1 MVEKTVNKRMNVYQT
16 VIMLLLAVLL
26 VRLGLLQL
34 WLGETYAGLAEGNRI
49 RIVPVVA
56 ARGSMYDRDGEILVT
71 SRPAYTV
78 SIMLM
83 DLENTEQ
90 VVGELSELLQI
101 NKQTI
106 MDEIAKRQK
115 QQRLYEPIRLK
126 VDIDEVTHTRLEE
139 RRSDLPGVVIEVEP
153 VRNYPL
159 GEAIA
164 HVVGYVGASETSNRI
179 EGKKG
184 LEKQYDTYLQGEDGG
199 KQVEVN
205 ARGTWAKVIGQQDP
219 VPGSNLTLTIDAD
232 LQAVAA
238 EALATTME
246 KVRNNPGEAFPN
258 AKTGAVVAID
268 PRTGEVLA
276 MVSLPAYDPN
286 KFAVGLS
293 HAEWNALNDPVLRPL
308 INRAAAAAYPP
319 GSVFKPVTATAALE
333 EGVTT
338 PAEKIYDTGT
348 FRIAGAR
355 CWVRSGHGWVD
366 LNRAIA
372 VSCNFY
378 FYEMGTRLGVDKI
391 AEYARQF
398 GLGRPTGIDLDD
410 DRAGTLPTVE
420 WKADRFDQPW
430 WPGETIYAAIGQGYH
445 AYTPLQLANYAA
457 TLANGGIL
465 YRPYLVKS
473 ITDSAGAVVKSF
485 GPEIVGRVDATP
497 ETLAHVQQGM
507 VTVTQPGGTAYW
519 AFHGLPYQ
527 VAAKTGTAQNSSG
540 DDHGVFIAYAP
551 AENPQI
557 AVAVLVEQGGHG
569 STTGGPVARAIFDE
583 YFAAQLDEANA
594 EKLDLDNLNLPVGGE
609 E

>member
-1 MVEKTVNKRMNVYQT
+1 MVEKTVNKRMRIYQT

-26 VRLGLLQL
+26 IRLGALQL
-34 WLGETYAGLAEGNRI
+34 WMGEAYASLAEGNRI
-49 RIVPVVA
+49 RIVPIVA
-56 ARGSMYDRDGEILVT
+56 PRGMMYDRNGEILVA

-83 DLENTEQ
+83 DLKNAEQ
-90 VVGELSELLQI
+90 VVNELSQILQLD
-101 NKQTI
+101 KQVI

-115 QQRLYEPIRLK
+115 QKRLYEPIRLK
-126 VDIDEVTHTRLEE
+126 VDIDQMTHTKLEE

-153 VRNYPL
+153 VRSYPL
-159 GEAIA
+159 REAIA
-164 HVVGYVGASETSNRI
+164 HVAGYVGASETSNWI

-184 LEKQYDTYLQGEDGG
+184 LEKQYDAYLRGVDGG

-219 VPGSNLTLTIDAD
+219 IPGNSLTLTIDAG
-232 LQAVAA
+232 LQSVAA
-238 EALATTME
+238 EALAATME
-246 KVRNNPGEAFPN
+246 KARTNPGGALPN
-258 AKTGAVVAID
+258 AKSGAVVAIN
-268 PRTGEVLA
+268 PQTGEVLA

-293 HAEWNALNDPVLRPL
+293 HAEWNALNDPILRPL
-308 INRAAAAAYPP
+308 INRASGAVYPP

-338 PAEKIYDTGT
+338 MQEKIYDTGK

-355 CWVRSGHGWVD
+355 CWVRSGHGVVD
-366 LNRAIA
+366 MTRALA
-372 VSCNFY
+372 VSCNYY

-391 AEYARQF
+391 AEYASQF
-398 GLGRPTGIDLDD
+398 GFGRPTGIDLDD
-410 DRAGTLPTVE
+410 DRSGTLPTVQ
-420 WKADRFDQPW
+420 WKADRFNQPW

-445 AYTPLQLANYAA
+445 AYTPLQLANYTAA
-457 TLANGGIL
+457 LANGGTL

-473 ITDSAGAVVKSF
+473 ILGPDGAEMESF
-485 GPEIVGRVDATP
+485 APEIVGRVDASP
-497 ETLAHVQQGM
+497 ETFANVRKGM

-519 AFHGLPYQ
+519 AFRGLPYQ
-527 VAAKTGTAQNSSG
+527 VAAKTGTAQNSTG

-551 AENPQI
+551 ADNPQI

-569 STTGGPVARAIFDE
+569 STTGGPVARAIFDA
-583 YFAAQLDEANA
+583 YFADTAGAESI
-594 EKLDLDNLNLPVGGE
+594 EKLDMANLNLPAGAE

>member
-1 MVEKTVNKRMNVYQT
+1 MVEKTISKRITAYQM
-16 VIMLLLAVLL
+16 VILVLLVALL
-26 VRLGLLQL
+26 VRLGMLQIL
-34 WLGETYAGLAEGNRI
+34 MGETYAGLADGNRI
-49 RIVPVVA
+49 RIVPIVA
-56 ARGSMYDRDGEILVT
+56 PRGAMFDRNGETLVA

-90 VVGELSELLQI
+90 VVSELSEILQLD
-101 NKQTI
+101 KQEI
-106 MDEIAKRQK
+106 MEEIAKRQK

-126 VDIDEVTHTRLEE
+126 VDIDQVTHTKLEE

-153 VRNYPL
+153 VRYYPL

-184 LEKQYDTYLQGEDGG
+184 LEKTYESYLQGADGG

-205 ARGTWAKVIGQQDP
+205 ARGTWAKVIGQQEP
-219 VPGSNLTLTIDAD
+219 VPGNSLNLTIDAA

-238 EALATTME
+238 EALTATME
-246 KVRNNPGEAFPN
+246 KVRTNPGDPYPN
-258 AKTGAVVAID
+258 AKAGAVVAID

-293 HAEWNALNDPVLRPL
+293 HAEWDALNDPVLRPL
-308 INRAAAAAYPP
+308 INRASGATYPP
-319 GSVFKPVTATAALE
+319 GSVFKPVTATAALA

-338 PAEKIYDTGT
+338 MQEKIFDTGT

-355 CWVRSGHGWVD
+355 CWVRSGHGTVD
-366 LNRAIA
+366 MKRALA
-372 VSCNFY
+372 VSCNYY
-378 FYEMGTRLGVDKI
+378 FYEMGTRLGVDEI
-391 AEYARQF
+391 AKYARQY
-398 GLGRPTGIDLDD
+398 GLGSPTGIDLDD
-410 DRAGTLPTVE
+410 DRAGTLPSVQ
-420 WKADRFDQPW
+420 WKADRFKQPW

-457 TLANGGIL
+457 TLANGGTL

-473 ITDSAGAVVKSF
+473 IVGPDGTEVKTF
-485 GPEIVGRVDATP
+485 DPEVVGRVDATP
-497 ETLAHVQQGM
+497 ETFANVRTGM
-507 VTVTQPGGTAYW
+507 VAVTQPGGTAYW
-519 AFHGLPYQ
+519 AFHDLPYQ
-527 VAAKTGTAQNSSG
+527 VAAKTGTAQNSAG

-551 AENPQI
+551 ADAPQI

-569 STTGGPVARAIFDE
+569 STTGGPVARAIFDK
-583 YFAAQLDEANA
+583 YFEGKYGDDDAG
-594 EKLDLDNLNLPVGGE
+594 KLDLDDLHLPVGGE